1 MRTPLC
7 AGLIAALVAGQ
18 ATAGTFTD
26 LGVDGISLTS
36 LSVNGHIASGVLGSS
51 AAWRWTEDSGV
62 IMMDG
67 FVNSL
72 GMNSYAQPIVG
83 AYSPDHNMADAAA
96 AEYFS
101 NSPIVGV
108 EAIPADPTWG
118 LGTGQGISTPY
129 GVSDAGVVVGLAY
142 SPTNTP
148 IAFSWSTPTGWVS
161 LPVNRP
167 NKASRANGISKDGS
181 TIFGW
186 NDQQTGYRSGVIWRN
201 GQTIDLTDGAG
212 NPVGEA
218 LAASADGSVVVGYN
232 YSTINGQEAWRW
244 TEATGVVPIGV
255 MARPPAGNAKLPA
268 GIRAAME
275 QQKNLP
281 SEQRDVRLQEP
292 DGFFPPQALALA
304 VSNDG
309 HTIVG
314 GSGIPP
320 QRSAVIWTE
329 DGTNM
334 QLLSTYAAAHGVT
347 LPANLP
353 LLSANAISADGLT
366 IGGFAA
372 GATNY
377 RSYIID
383 LHNTRRPYV
392 SLVAVGTVDSNN
404 LTTGPFAGV
413 AAGAPV
419 TMKFLMSPNS
429 EVIAPG
435 QDEAYPISLGSF
447 QLKAGNA
454 SDTLVAMPDGVS
466 VQMTNDFPMSDGI
479 HLFSTPTHGGQVL
492 EFELFN
498 PGGNLFDSTR
508 INNVNRVFGPELFE
522 KMAWDVSAGSRAM
535 TINLTTVTIQDA
547 KLPPIN

>member
-1 MRTPLC
+1 MLER
-7 AGLIAALVAGQ
+7 
-18 ATAGTFTD
+18 
-26 LGVDGISLTS
+26 
-36 LSVNGHIASGVLGSS
+36 
-51 AAWRWTEDSGV
+51 
-62 IMMDG
+62 
-67 FVNSL
+67 
-72 GMNSYAQPIVG
+72 
-83 AYSPDHNMADAAA
+83 
-96 AEYFS
+96 
-101 NSPIVGV
+101 
-108 EAIPADPTWG
+108 
-118 LGTGQGISTPY
+118 
-129 GVSDAGVVVGLAY
+129 
-142 SPTNTP
+142 
-148 IAFSWSTPTGWVS
+148 
-161 LPVNRP
+161 
-167 NKASRANGISKDGS
+167 NGISRDGS

-186 NDQQTGYRSGVIWRN
+186 NDQTTGYRSGVIWRN
-201 GQTIDLTDGAG
+201 GQTIDLTDGSG

-281 SEQRDVRLQEP
+281 SEQRDVRLAEP

-320 QRSAVIWTE
+320 QRSAVIWTD

-353 LLSANAISADGLT
+353 LLSANAMSADGLT

-377 RSYIID
+377 RSYLID
-383 LHNTRRPYV
+383 FHPARRPYV
-392 SLVAVGTVDSNN
+392 LLEAVGSVDSNN

-413 AAGAPV
+413 PAGAPV
-419 TMKFLMSPNS
+419 TMKFLMSPMS
-429 EVIAPG
+429 TVLAPG
-435 QDEAYPISLGSF
+435 QDETYPITSGSF
-447 QLKAGNA
+447 QLTAGGH
-454 SDTLVAMPDGVS
+454 SDTLAHGGVTIDI
-466 VQMTNDFPMSDGI
+466 TNDYPMSDGI

-498 PGGNLFDSTR
+498 PGGNMFDSTHA
-508 INNVNRVFGPELFE
+508 NNVNRTFGPEFFE
-522 KMAWDVSAGSRAM
+522 KIAWDVSAGNHAM
-535 TINLTTVTIQDA
+535 TMILDSVTVVDA
-547 KLPPIN
+547 KLAAQ